1 MSVKYPG
8 FAGGD
13 RTDIALPATQQKM
26 LESLKATGKPV
37 VAVFSGGSALGIEWA
52 QQHLDG
58 ILMAWYPGQRGGE
71 AVANILWGKANPS
84 GRLPV
89 TFYRSDEKLPDF
101 SDYSMDNR
109 TYRYFEGKPLYPFGY
124 GLSYSKFDYK
134 KLRLSQ
140 TKVAGDDRVK
150 VRVDVKNTSKRA
162 GHEAIQLYVKPIESA
177 RNRAIK
183 DLRGVERVFL
193 QPGETKPLNS
203 CYSQIVI

>member
-1 MSVKYPG
+1 
-8 FAGGD
+8 
-13 RTDIALPATQQKM
+13 
-26 LESLKATGKPV
+26 
-37 VAVFSGGSALGIEWA
+37 
-52 QQHLDG
+52 
-58 ILMAWYPGQRGGE
+58 GGE

-193 QPGETKPLNS
+193 QPGETKTVEFVLQPDRDLITYDDDAKGYVLDTGKYAIEIGHS
-203 CYSQIVI
+203 SQNIAQSKILEIVR